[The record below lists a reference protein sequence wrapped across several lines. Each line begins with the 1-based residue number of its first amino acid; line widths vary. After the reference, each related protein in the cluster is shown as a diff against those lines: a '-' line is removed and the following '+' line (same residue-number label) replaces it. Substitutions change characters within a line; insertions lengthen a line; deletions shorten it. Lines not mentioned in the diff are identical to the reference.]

1 MQFHFSKVFQQ
12 FVSAFSM
19 RILRP
24 QQGKGGGEMKKK
36 MVASMK
42 AMMLALINERTESD
56 DILLKVNSRL
66 V

>member
-42 AMMLALINERTESD
+42 AMMLALSRENEKASLE
-56 DILLKVNSRL
+56 N
-66 V
+66 